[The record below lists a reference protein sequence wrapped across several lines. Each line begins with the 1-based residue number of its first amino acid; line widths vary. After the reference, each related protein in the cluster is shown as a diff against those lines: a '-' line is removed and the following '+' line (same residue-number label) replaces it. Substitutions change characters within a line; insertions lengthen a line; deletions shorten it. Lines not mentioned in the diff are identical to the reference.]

1 MNFLHVNKEGLS
13 IHLSIS
19 CTSSVWYNCSAL
31 LILHCFSTAIQETWI
46 CFTVHFGPKK
56 VVVLAGYKTVKEA
69 LVNYA
74 EEFGNRDIMPI
85 FHDFNK
91 GHGKVI
97 NV

>member
-1 MNFLHVNKEGLS
+1 MLTKKAYPSIYLSAARLLYGTIVVPFLYCTVFPQLS
-13 IHLSIS
+13 KKHG
-19 CTSSVWYNCSAL
+19 SV
-31 LILHCFSTAIQETWI
+31 
-46 CFTVHFGPKK
+46 FTVHFGPKK